1 MGSVNVGATMLATP
15 LSIVLTASGPA
26 VAAHQTCVAFSG
38 GWTDFTPCTR
48 TDASG
53 HLTVPPRHVH
63 SLKFD
68 KYGLATVWTSG
79 FYYVTRDGRMARVL
93 PFDNGA
99 DYFVGGLART
109 EVRGKVGFIDRKL
122 RVVIPPRYDFA
133 FPFNGG
139 TAVVCNGCKETSDG
153 GEHKSM
159 VGGQWSIIDRHG
171 REIPALHDRS
181 ADERP
186 K

>member
-1 MGSVNVGATMLATP
+1 MDERILLHHA
-15 LSIVLTASGPA
+15 
-26 VAAHQTCVAFSG
+26 
-38 GWTDFTPCTR
+38 
-48 TDASG
+48 
-53 HLTVPPRHVH
+53 
-63 SLKFD
+63 
-68 KYGLATVWTSG
+68 ATVAWRGFSSSTMAPIPSWT
-79 FYYVTRDGRMARVL
+79 
-93 PFDNGA
+93 
-99 DYFVGGLART
+99 GLART
-109 EVRGKVGFIDRKL
+109 GVGGKVGFIDRKL

-171 REIPALHDRS
+171 REIAAVPDRS